1 MGSNRGWFIIA
12 AIFAGFVWGVLV
24 GAWFVYAVV
33 TPDWLLKS
41 VSPQQLLYSGREP
54 QYRDFYAARAATRF
68 VELGGAAKPEALSA
82 AREVLGVASGDVT
95 PIEAVDMVRA
105 AHDIARAEN
114 GAESNPDLGR
124 FTMQDQLNLAA
135 LGDRLDAVRGEVVAE
150 PGTGISD
157 RNAFLRLWGLV
168 FVLLVGALA
177 GLILWLLSRGLSLAD
192 GPAVVRRADVRMS
205 PQPRRAEIMP
215 EDDVE
220 GTLEDDLDDPI
231 YANARVGARGA
242 PLDVTSDSDLAE
254 PRAVHTPVA
263 PSHSEQLISTFNTQY
278 EIGDDDYDEGF
289 QINGANGELIG
300 ELGATASERVGLE
313 MPYKFAV
320 LLVWVFDKLDFQ
332 STTKVLM
339 TDYAYNDSAIK
350 DKLKVRGDLILAR
363 NGTFEIVT
371 QSMRVEIEVSGLDFA
386 PVGNEPHGYFENADI
401 QFRVY
406 RRPPGAALT

>member
-1 MGSNRGWFIIA
+1 MGSNRGPFITA
-12 AIFAGFVWGVLV
+12 AIFAGFIWGVLV
-24 GAWFVYAVV
+24 GAWFMYAVV

-68 VELGGAAKPEALSA
+68 VELGGAARPEALSA
-82 AREVLGVASGDVT
+82 ARDVLGVSSGDTT
-95 PIEAVDMVRA
+95 PLEALDMVRA
-105 AHDIARAEN
+105 AHDIARGEN
-114 GAESNPDLGR
+114 GAEPNPDLGR

-135 LGDRLDAVRGEVVAE
+135 LGDRLDAVKGEAVANAGASITE
-150 PGTGISD
+150 
-157 RNAFLRLWGLV
+157 RNSFLRWWGLV

-177 GLILWLLSRGLSLAD
+177 GLILWLLGRGLNLAD
-192 GPAVVRRADVRMS
+192 GVGAVRRADVRMAPS
-205 PQPRRAEIMP
+205 RRAEILP
-215 EDDVE
+215 QDDIE
-220 GTLEDDLDDPI
+220 GTLEDDLDDPL
-231 YANARVGARGA
+231 YADAGRGA
-242 PLDVTSDSDLAE
+242 LRGSALDATSDSDLEE
-254 PRAVHTPVA
+254 PRPMHTPVA

-350 DKLKVRGDLILAR
+350 DRLKVRGDLILAR

-371 QSMRVEIEVSGLDFA
+371 QSMRVEVVVEGIDYA
-386 PVGNEPHGYFENADI
+386 PIGNEPHGYLENAEI
-401 QFRVY
+401 KFRVF
-406 RRPPGAALT
+406 RRPPGSALS